1 MIFRIFTITTTT
13 YSPTLSEVF
22 HFGLPMPGFS
32 NSIPASKPQ
41 APQNPATAQNHNNP
55 SPKTTIPHYFFTL
68 EPIINKTNMKK
79 NLIRLFIGAIMLL
92 STVNVMA
99 QPAAPGQNQSGQA
112 VSKGMIKVTV
122 LYPNADGK
130 KFDMDYYTNRHLPM
144 VKALFADA
152 LKLTAIDKGVAGGA
166 PGSKAPFVVVCHFYF
181 DNISAFQNAMKVNGS
196 KIQGDIPNYT
206 DIQPVIQISEVV
218 E

>member
-1 MIFRIFTITTTT
+1 
-13 YSPTLSEVF
+13 
-22 HFGLPMPGFS
+22 
-32 NSIPASKPQ
+32 
-41 APQNPATAQNHNNP
+41 
-55 SPKTTIPHYFFTL
+55 
-68 EPIINKTNMKK
+68 MKK
-79 NLIRLFIGAIMLL
+79 NLVRLFIGAITLL

-99 QPAAPGQNQSGQA
+99 QHAASGQNQSGQA

>member
-1 MIFRIFTITTTT
+1 
-13 YSPTLSEVF
+13 
-22 HFGLPMPGFS
+22 
-32 NSIPASKPQ
+32 
-41 APQNPATAQNHNNP
+41 
-55 SPKTTIPHYFFTL
+55 
-68 EPIINKTNMKK
+68 MKK

-92 STVNVMA
+92 STVNAMA
-99 QPAAPGQNQSGQA
+99 QLTASGPVQSSQA
-112 VSKGMIKVTV
+112 VKKKMIKVTI

-130 KFDMDYYTNRHLPM
+130 KFDMDYYLNKHIPM
-144 VKALFADA
+144 VKTLFAGA
-152 LKLTAIDKGVAGGA
+152 LKLTAIDKGIAGGA
-166 PGSKAPFVVVCHFYF
+166 PGSQAPFVVICYFYF